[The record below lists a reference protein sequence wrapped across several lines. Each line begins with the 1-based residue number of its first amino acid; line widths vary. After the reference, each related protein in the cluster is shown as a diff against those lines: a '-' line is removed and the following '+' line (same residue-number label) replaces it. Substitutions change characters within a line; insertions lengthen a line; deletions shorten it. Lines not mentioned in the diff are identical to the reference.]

1 MVELIRKDQALNM
14 EIDLDA
20 TPEEIELIMKG
31 MQIVFNHIK
40 QLSVIETHRL
50 MHGKWIRHVLKNV
63 NVPWGYDCSVCNKWY
78 IINHDA
84 SIEYNFCPNCGAK
97 MDGD

>member
-31 MQIVFNHIK
+31 MQIVFDHIK
-40 QLSVIETHRL
+40 SLSSIQIKDWTE
-50 MHGKWIRHVLKNV
+50 IN
-63 NVPWGYDCSVCNKWY
+63 DC
-78 IINHDA
+78 
-84 SIEYNFCPNCGAK
+84 
-97 MDGD
+97 